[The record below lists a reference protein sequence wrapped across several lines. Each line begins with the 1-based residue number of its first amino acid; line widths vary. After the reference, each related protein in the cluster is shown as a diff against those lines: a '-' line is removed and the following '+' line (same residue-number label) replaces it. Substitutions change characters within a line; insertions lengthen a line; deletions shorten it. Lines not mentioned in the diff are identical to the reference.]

1 MRICVKGRFF
11 TLVILGFAVRRRPG
25 IHNPGPRL
33 WIPGSRFRAPRN
45 DGRWNQND
53 EGAKMRPFCC
63 EYPRKLMQF
72 FPKNDPPPQTDS
84 ERAAA

>member
-1 MRICVKGRFF
+1 LWETATGASAGRECKERNF
-11 TLVILGFAVRRRPG
+11 P
-25 IHNPGPRL
+25 
-33 WIPGSRFRAPRN
+33 SFRACEGASRN
-45 DGRWNQND
+45 DERWND

-84 ERAAA
+84 EHGAA